1 MSALFDAAPPRL
13 RRSPAGVTLS
23 VVLHLG
29 IVGGA
34 LVLSALTSGT
44 LASAVPSRTLIVFSR
59 PLPVPDVPVEELP
72 APRAIES
79 LPDLKPPP
87 RLEAPPPPVRE
98 IPPARIEPVAL
109 EPMPIRTE
117 IAPRPMPPA
126 PKPPPVLVGAFPSHS
141 AAVRTSEAVRE
152 VRSAGFEPP
161 TAKAPE
167 IKISG
172 PSVGAFDVPAGGADP
187 HPGTDRPSP
196 GVVATAGFG
205 SAGTTTRKPTSPGTV
220 TDAGFGAA
228 AGTGRAPSS
237 EPAHGN
243 VRTSGFDAKPAPEKA
258 APQAPSPQRID
269 TPVEILFKPTPAYTD
284 EARALK
290 LEGEVLLEVDFSAS
304 SQVRVLRLVR
314 GLGHGLDESAARAA
328 EQMKF
333 KPAQGNGR
341 PIDFRTT
348 VHIVFRLT

>member
-1 MSALFDAAPPRL
+1 M
-13 RRSPAGVTLS
+13 
-23 VVLHLG
+23 VL
-29 IVGGA
+29 
-34 LVLSALTSGT
+34 
-44 LASAVPSRTLIVFSR
+44 SR
-59 PLPVPDVPVEELP
+59 PLPVPDAPVEELP

-126 PKPPPVLVGAFPSHS
+126 PKPPPVLVGAFPSDS

-187 HPGTDRPSP
+187 HPGRHLRATNQFHHPADVHRERQSQRLLVVGVRPARRWCRRSGRTPARRQRPPPP
-196 GVVATAGFG
+196 G
-205 SAGTTTRKPTSPGTV
+205 SPTS
-220 TDAGFGAA
+220 AA
-228 AGTGRAPSS
+228 
-237 EPAHGN
+237 
-243 VRTSGFDAKPAPEKA
+243 
-258 APQAPSPQRID
+258 
-269 TPVEILFKPTPAYTD
+269 
-284 EARALK
+284 
-290 LEGEVLLEVDFSAS
+290 
-304 SQVRVLRLVR
+304 
-314 GLGHGLDESAARAA
+314 
-328 EQMKF
+328 
-333 KPAQGNGR
+333 
-341 PIDFRTT
+341 
-348 VHIVFRLT
+348 

>member
-1 MSALFDAAPPRL
+1 MSELFGAAPPRL

-23 VVLHLG
+23 VVLHVG
-29 IVGGA
+29 IIGGA
-34 LVLSALTSGT
+34 LLLSALTSSS
-44 LASAVPSRTLIVFSR
+44 LASMVQSKTVMVFSQ
-59 PLPVPDVPVEELP
+59 PLPVLDVPVEVVR
-72 APRAIES
+72 APRSIES
-79 LPDLKPPP
+79 LPDLAKAPPP
-87 RLEAPPPPVRE
+87 EAPPPPARE
-98 IPPARIEPVAL
+98 IPQAKIAPIAPEPVAV
-109 EPMPIRTE
+109 RTE

-126 PKPPPVLVGAFPSHS
+126 PKAAPVIVGAFPSDS
-141 AAVRTSEAVRE
+141 AAARISEPVRE

-161 TAKAPE
+161 TARAPE
-167 IKISG
+167 IKVG
-172 PSVGAFDVPAGGADP
+172 GTSVGAFDVPAGTSNP
-187 HPGTDRPSP
+187 RPGTDRPSP

-205 SAGTTTRKPTSPGTV
+205 SQATTSKQPASAGTV
-220 TDAGFGAA
+220 ADAGFGAA
-228 AGTGRAPSS
+228 AGRGRANSS
-237 EPAHGN
+237 EPARGD
-243 VRTSGFDAKPAPEKA
+243 VRTSGFDAVPAPEKA
-258 APQAPSPQRID
+258 APQAPPPQRID
-269 TPVEILFKPTPAYTD
+269 TPVEVLFKPTPAYTD

-290 LEGEVLLEVDFSAS
+290 LEGEVLLEVEFSAS